1 MQTNTLAALAA
12 ILALTLS
19 SAARAE
25 DEHRELGAHVHGH
38 GTLNI
43 AIEDNRV
50 AMELEA
56 PGMDLVGFEHE
67 AETEAQKAALKSAK
81 DKLAEPLALFKVPAS
96 AGCSVSK
103 VNVAIETGDEHH
115 EGDEDHAEHADAKH
129 DDEGSASHNEFH
141 VTYALDCT
149 KPANL
154 TSIAF
159 DYFKTFAG
167 ADELTVNVVTAKAQN
182 TYEVSREKPVLD
194 LGGMM

>member
-1 MQTNTLAALAA
+1 MRTNTTTALAA
-12 ILALTLS
+12 ILALALS
-19 SAARAE
+19 STVRAE

-43 AIEDNRV
+43 AIEGNQV

-67 AETEAQKAALKSAK
+67 AETQAQKAALKSAK
-81 DKLAEPLALFKVPAS
+81 DKLAEPLALFKFPAS
-96 AGCSVSK
+96 AGCSVSEVK
-103 VNVAIETGDEHH
+103 VAIETGDEHH

-129 DDEGSASHNEFH
+129 DDEESTSHNEFH
-141 VTYALDCT
+141 VAYALGCT

-159 DYFKTFAG
+159 DYFESFAG
-167 ADELTVNVVTAKAQN
+167 ADELTVNVITAKAQN
-182 TYEVSREKPVLD
+182 TYEVSRGERTFD